1 MFTKSFIDYNNL
13 VRKLGLLDLEFG
25 IKKKWQLKKVAI

>member
-1 MFTKSFIDYNNL
+1 MFTKSFMDFKNV